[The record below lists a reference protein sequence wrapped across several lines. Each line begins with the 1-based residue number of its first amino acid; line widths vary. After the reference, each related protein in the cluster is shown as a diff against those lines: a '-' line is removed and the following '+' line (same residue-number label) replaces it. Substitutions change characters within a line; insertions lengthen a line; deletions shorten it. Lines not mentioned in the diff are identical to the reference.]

1 MPRPPRVDRH
11 HPEGSLMERTPGRE
25 LNDLLALAAQLEV
38 RRLVRNPVPNTSDL
52 PEEGDSH
59 AA

>member
-1 MPRPPRVDRH
+1 
-11 HPEGSLMERTPGRE
+11 MERTPGRE

-52 PEEGDSH
+52 PEEGDPD
-59 AA
+59 ADE